1 MIFDAIKKLFN
12 KDENTEQ
19 IEYLGTDKD
28 GNKIYEGYYHEF
40 KGIPWVFNKTTYT
53 RDEFLKAFYECLEE
67 HNVIRDNLPPLVE
80 PEILVSYEAWIE
92 SKSQLHPNEY
102 LYEDDELEEYD
113 KEDGM
118 WQVEIYA
125 RLKADNGQY
134 FTTEELL
141 FKLHN
146 LMANKELGD
155 HVFFENLAYDD
166 HEFDGDDIDEIDD
179 DDEGTPV
186 FVVWLGSQFSSC
198 FVVNYYFKICN
209 PQFCVVC
216 YNYLKMISYTY
227 LCYEGTCIVCL

>member
-1 MIFDAIKKLFN
+1 MIFDVIKNLFK

-19 IEYLGTDKD
+19 IEYLGVDKD

-53 RDEFLKAFYECLEE
+53 REEFLKEFYECLEE
-67 HNVIRDNLPPLVE
+67 HNVNRDNLPPLVE

-146 LMANKELGD
+146 LMALVK
-155 HVFFENLAYDD
+155 
-166 HEFDGDDIDEIDD
+166 
-179 DDEGTPV
+179 
-186 FVVWLGSQFSSC
+186 
-198 FVVNYYFKICN
+198 
-209 PQFCVVC
+209 
-216 YNYLKMISYTY
+216 
-227 LCYEGTCIVCL
+227 